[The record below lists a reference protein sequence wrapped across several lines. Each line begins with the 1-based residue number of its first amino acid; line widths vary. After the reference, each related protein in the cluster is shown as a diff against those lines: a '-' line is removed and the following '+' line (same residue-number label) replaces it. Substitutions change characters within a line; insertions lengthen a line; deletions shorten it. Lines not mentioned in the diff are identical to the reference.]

1 MLSKAKSASGRRKIR
16 LVFAGIIVFFNI
28 AYAQYDVTTGRIINT
43 TNEPQKLSLQ
53 KKEKTATYS
62 VLWDTTHGIYSNYYL
77 PSGRYSRLTALL
89 DSNDYCIDVVD
100 TGIGFMNLSGYDVI
114 VINSACAWDSFYQP
128 SEVDSLAQ
136 YIKRKNGRVLLVGD
150 CNFCDSEYIDSADNK
165 AFALNAFNWL
175 LKTGGILIMSENAY
189 CPNQNIAPV
198 ANAFNMNVGLST
210 LYPLDLYFTNL
221 ASHYVFSGISNVYF
235 RAGGEISASS
245 PSEAIAWDDSGRAT
259 IAVYDAGAG
268 IEDPSILV
276 PPGRDVASLQL
287 LKDKIYLSA
296 PKSINAELKI
306 YDLCGRTKEV
316 IYNGILSKGDYVFT
330 PNIKKS
336 GVYFVR
342 VSAGNIKETKKLIL
356 MK

>member
-1 MLSKAKSASGRRKIR
+1 MRKIR
-16 LVFAGIIVFFNI
+16 LVFAGIIVFCNLT
-28 AYAQYDVTTGRIINT
+28 YAQYDATTGRIINT
-43 TNEPQKLSLQ
+43 TNESQKPSLQ
-53 KKEKTATYS
+53 KKGKTATYS

-77 PSGRYSRLTALL
+77 PSGGYSRLTALL

-268 IEDPSILV
+268 IEDPSILDFACLT
-276 PPGRDVASLQL
+276 GRQGLGNADLQIR
-287 LKDKIYLSA
+287 KNKIYLDV

-316 IYNGILSKGDYVFT
+316 IYNGALSKGDYVFT
-330 PNIKKS
+330 PNVKKN

-342 VSAGNIKETKKLIL
+342 VTTNNFKETKKLVLI
-356 MK
+356 K